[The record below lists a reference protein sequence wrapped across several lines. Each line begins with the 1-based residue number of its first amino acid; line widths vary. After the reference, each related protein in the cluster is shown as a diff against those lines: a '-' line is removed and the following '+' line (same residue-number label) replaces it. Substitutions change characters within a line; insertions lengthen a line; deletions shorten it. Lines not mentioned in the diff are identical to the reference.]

1 MVIKINKG
9 TFINKDSIVQYEIE
23 RSGISNNYI
32 LNALLSNTSL
42 VKIAESPSYEAL
54 ESCIEKLESLKTLKS
69 INKKD
74 SIIDINNI
82 LDLI

>member
-23 RSGISNNYI
+23 RSGVSNNYI

-42 VKIAESPSYEAL
+42 VKIAESSSYEAL